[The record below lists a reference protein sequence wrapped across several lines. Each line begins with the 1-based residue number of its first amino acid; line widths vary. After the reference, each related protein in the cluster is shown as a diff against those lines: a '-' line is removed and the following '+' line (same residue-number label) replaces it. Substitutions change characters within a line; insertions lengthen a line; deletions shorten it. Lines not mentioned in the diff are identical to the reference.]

1 MKNKIIITK
10 ILYNQITLFLF
21 ILLSSSNIYSQSSN
35 CNFPGWSNYK
45 LFVID
50 NSVNPSSL
58 TNFPVLIEFNTSTL
72 ISSSQMNADGS
83 DIRVSGQCNGTQTFD
98 FWFDDIDNA
107 NTRLW
112 VKLPSIAAGSI
123 DSIYVHYG
131 NPSAVSAA
139 NGPNVFRYIED
150 FESGVNPSLIKFKYQ
165 PQQEDGALS
174 LKTIDQVS
182 QLKPSSDRNDEQ
194 FVYKTSISN
203 FLFENIVTKR
213 SKVNQNANRNSY
225 QKEINNHNNLT
236 KEFKNFFK

>member
-1 MKNKIIITK
+1 MVIAALSTENKI
-10 ILYNQITLFLF
+10 
-21 ILLSSSNIYSQSSN
+21 
-35 CNFPGWSNYK
+35 
-45 LFVID
+45 
-50 NSVNPSSL
+50 
-58 TNFPVLIEFNTSTL
+58 
-72 ISSSQMNADGS
+72 
-83 DIRVSGQCNGTQTFD
+83 
-98 FWFDDIDNA
+98 FDDA
-107 NTRLW
+107 
-112 VKLPSIAAGSI
+112 
-123 DSIYVHYG
+123 YG
-131 NPSAVSAA
+131 NNRPQQIKKA
-139 NGPNVFRYIED
+139 IED